1 MPPATL
7 ADVSVTRAVTSLLR
21 ASHPGPGIAVTA
33 GASML
38 AGITGR
44 DARGV
49 AAVALTVAASQ
60 LAVGWHND
68 WLDADRDRA
77 TGRRD
82 KPIPAGDVSRRLVGA
97 CAVAAAVA
105 TVPLAFL
112 SGPTAALAAIIGMLS
127 SLSYNWPLKFTTLSV
142 LPYVVSF
149 AALPAFVVLGL
160 PGSPR
165 PPWWLLAAGACLG
178 GGAHFANVLS
188 DLDDDARTGVRGLP
202 HRLGLLGSTVAAGI
216 LLGITS
222 GLLVFG
228 PDGSPATIAL
238 VGFCAALVVL
248 FTGALA
254 QWRRP
259 TSRSAFRAVIVAALV
274 DVALLLTAGT
284 VIS

>member
-1 MPPATL
+1 
-7 ADVSVTRAVTSLLR
+7 
-21 ASHPGPGIAVTA
+21 
-33 GASML
+33 ML
-38 AGITGR
+38 AVSTGR
-44 DARGV
+44 DPSGV
-49 AAVALTVAASQ
+49 LAVALTVAASQ

-68 WLDADRDRA
+68 WLDAERDA
-77 TGRRD
+77 ASGRPD
-82 KPIPAGDVSRRLVGA
+82 KPIATGAVSRRLIGA
-97 CAVAAAVA
+97 CAITAAVA

-112 SGPTAALAAIIGMLS
+112 SGPTAAVAAIIGMLS

-165 PPWWLLAAGACLG
+165 PPWWLIAAGACLG

-202 HRLGLLGSTVAAGI
+202 HRLGLLRSTVAAAI
-216 LLGITS
+216 LLGVVS
-222 GLLVFG
+222 ALLVFG
-228 PDGSPATIAL
+228 PDGSPTPVAL
-238 VGFCAALVVL
+238 AGFGVALAVL
-248 FTGALA
+248 FAGALG

-259 TSRSAFRAVIVAALV
+259 ESRSAFRAVIAAALV
-274 DVALLLTAGT
+274 DVALLLTAGS

>member
-1 MPPATL
+1 
-7 ADVSVTRAVTSLLR
+7 VSITRATVGLLR
-21 ASHPGPGIAVTA
+21 ANHPEPAIAVTI
-33 GASML
+33 GASAL
-38 AGITGR
+38 AAITGR
-44 DARGV
+44 DLGGV
-49 AAVALTVAASQ
+49 VAVALTVAASQ

-68 WLDADRDRA
+68 WLDADRDAA

-82 KPIPAGDVSRRLVGA
+82 KPIVTADVSRRLVGVF
-97 CAVAAAVA
+97 AVIAVIA

-112 SGPTAALAAIIGMLS
+112 SGPTAAAAAILGMLS

-165 PPWWLLAAGACLG
+165 PPWWLIVAGACLG

-188 DLDDDARTGVRGLP
+188 DLDDDARTGVHGLP
-202 HRLGLLGSTVAAGI
+202 HRLGLRGSTVATGI
-216 LLGITS
+216 LLGIAS
-222 GLLVFG
+222 ALLVFG
-228 PDGSPATIAL
+228 PDGPPAATAL
-238 VGFCAALVVL
+238 VGFAAALVVL
-248 FTGALA
+248 LAGAYG

-259 TSRSAFRAVIVAALV
+259 ASRNAFRAVIVAALI

-284 VIS
+284 VIR